1 VFGRILVPLDGS
13 QLAEVALPHAR
24 HLAEIFHSR
33 LVLVQVLEAASSAE
47 GGEYIEPLSWQI
59 RKAEADLYLR
69 GLASKMEEDG
79 QPAEHYLLE
88 GRTAEAIVQFAQNSE
103 IDLVIMSS
111 HGQSGLSRWN
121 ISSVV
126 SKVVEKVYLPVMVV
140 RAYQALEET
149 SGEVKYKKVL
159 LPHDLSRRSECSLP
173 VAVAITQAD
182 EGEMLLAHVLLRP
195 EVAPTLPESA
205 ELNRLADEYL
215 RLSQQAYGAY
225 MDELC
230 ERVQVSSQA
239 RLLQGESIPRALHEL
254 IEQENVDLVVMC
266 AHGHGALTEWPYGS
280 VPRHFIEQGSQP
292 VLVLQDVPRNVVRPT
307 AAEIAAQKYGS
318 RG

>member
-1 VFGRILVPLDGS
+1 MFGRILVPLDGS
-13 QLAEVALPHAR
+13 QLAEVALRHAR

-79 QPAEHYLLE
+79 QPAEYFLLE

-103 IDLVIMSS
+103 IDLVVLS
-111 HGQSGLSRWN
+111 SRWN

-140 RAYQALEET
+140 RAYQALEEA
-149 SGEVKYKKVL
+149 SSDVKYKKVL

-182 EGEMLLAHVLLRP
+182 EGELLLAHVLLRP

-254 IEQENVDLVVMC
+254 IEQESVDLVVMC

-280 VPRHFIEQGSQP
+280 VPRHFIEQGSRP

-307 AAEIAAQKYGS
+307 AAEIAAAKYGS

>member
-1 VFGRILVPLDGS
+1 MFEKILVPLDGS

-24 HLAEIFHSR
+24 HMAEIFHSR
-33 LVLVQVLEAASSAE
+33 LVLVQVLEAASSVE

-69 GLASKMEEDG
+69 GLVTKMEESG
-79 QPAEHYLLE
+79 QPAEYYLLE
-88 GRTAEAIVQFAQNSE
+88 GRTAEAIVQFAQNNE
-103 IDLVIMSS
+103 IDLVVMSS

-126 SKVVEKVYLPVMVV
+126 SKVIEKVYLPVLVV
-140 RAYQALEET
+140 RAYQALEEA

-173 VAVAITQAD
+173 VAVTISQAD
-182 EGEMLLAHVLLRP
+182 EGELLLAHVLLRP

-205 ELNRLADEYL
+205 ELNRLADEFL
-215 RLSQQAYGAY
+215 QLSQQAYGAY

-230 ERVQVSSQA
+230 SRIQVKTEA
-239 RLLQGESIPRALHEL
+239 RLLQGESVPRVLHEL
-254 IEQENVDLVVMC
+254 IEQERVDLIVLC
-266 AHGHGALTEWPYGS
+266 AHGYSGLTEWPYGG
-280 VPRHFIEQGSQP
+280 VPRHFIEQGTRP
-292 VLVLQDVPRNVVRPT
+292 VLVLQDVPRSVVRPT
-307 AAEIAAQKYGS
+307 AAEIAAAKYGS